1 VTAEHERTGAAY
13 VEIEGERQLL
23 LPTALDAC
31 DGFEPVEIRTDMT
44 CDDSG
49 PIDGP
54 WTGLD
59 LGELLTAA
67 ESPPAATHVLVTCRD
82 GYRVCLDVTDA
93 LSAVLAYRRD
103 GDPLGPDEI
112 RVVGPGV
119 GSARSAKGVARIE
132 PVTLDAGTDP
142 TEIERLSPDESDTPE
157 TPQR

>member
-1 VTAEHERTGAAY
+1 VTAERERTGAAY

-31 DGFEPVEIRTDMT
+31 DGFEPVEIATDMA

-59 LGELLTAA
+59 LGDLLTAA

-103 GDPLGPDEI
+103 GDPLDPDEI
-112 RVVGPGV
+112 RVVGPGIDS
-119 GSARSAKGVARIE
+119 GRSAKGVVRIE
-132 PVTLDAGTDP
+132 AVALDAGTDP
-142 TEIERLSPDESDTPE
+142 AELEALEPASDPAVE
-157 TPQR
+157 P

>member
-1 VTAEHERTGAAY
+1 MSAVEY

-31 DGFEPVEIRTDMT
+31 DGFEPVEIATDMA

-49 PIDGP
+49 PIEGP
-54 WTGLD
+54 WTGLALDD
-59 LGELLTAA
+59 LLAAA

-103 GDPLGPDEI
+103 GDPLDPDEI
-112 RVVGPGV
+112 RVVGPGIDS
-119 GSARSAKGVARIE
+119 GRSAKGVVRIE
-132 PVTLDAGTDP
+132 PVALDAETDP
-142 TEIERLSPDESDTPE
+142 AALESLEPASDPAVE
-157 TPQR
+157 P